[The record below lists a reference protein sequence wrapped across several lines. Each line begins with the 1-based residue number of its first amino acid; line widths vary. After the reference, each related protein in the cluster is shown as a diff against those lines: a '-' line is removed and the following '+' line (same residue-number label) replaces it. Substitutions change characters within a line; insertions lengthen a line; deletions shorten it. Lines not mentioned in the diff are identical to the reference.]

1 MKIYE
6 TSTAPNPRRVR
17 IFLAEKGLLD
27 KVTFEQL
34 DLQAGD
40 NITPEFRQKNPL
52 AKVPVMELDD
62 GAFISESIAI
72 CRYFEAL
79 YPDNPLMGRTPK
91 EQAEIEMW
99 QRRCEIYFLNIVG
112 MGFQHTTGY
121 FADRMKPNKEWG
133 EQCVKGAAK
142 FFKVLELQLS
152 DSPFVAGEHYSVAD
166 ITALV
171 AIDFARVIK
180 VKIPEEMTH
189 LLKWY
194 ETVKQRPSAKA

>member
-6 TSTAPNPRRVR
+6 TSTAPSPRRVR

-34 DLQAGD
+34 DIQAGE
-40 NITPEFRQKNPL
+40 NITPEFRLKNPI
-52 AKVPVMELDD
+52 AKVPVLELDD
-62 GAFISESIAI
+62 GSYISESVAI

-79 YPDNPLMGRTPK
+79 YPENPLMGVTPK

-99 QRRCEIYFLNIVG
+99 QRRCEIYFFNIVG

-121 FADRMKPNKEWG
+121 FADRMQPNKEWG

-142 FFKVLELQLS
+142 FFRVLEAQLS
-152 DSPFVAGEHYSVAD
+152 QNEFIAGDSYSIAD

-171 AIDFARVIK
+171 TVDFARVIK
-180 VKIPEEMTH
+180 VRISEDMPNV
-189 LLKWY
+189 LRWY
-194 ETVKQRPSAKA
+194 EAVKQRPSAKV